1 MSSSNAIMSRLPKH
15 ILDARICSSLIDDLR
30 KQYGRRSARVV
41 KGDTVKVMRGEY
53 AGIEGKVEKV
63 NTERGTLAI
72 EGVQREKIKG
82 GNVKVQIHASDVI
95 IMSFNLQDKYRQT
108 KLQSNLD
115 GRSKADQQYTADK
128 KPKNISKNEKAERK
142 LAEDER

>member
-1 MSSSNAIMSRLPKH
+1 MSSSNVTILNTPKH
-15 ILDARICSSLIDDLR
+15 VLDSRICSSLSDDLR

-63 NTERGTLAI
+63 TTERGTLAI

-82 GNVKVQIHASDVI
+82 GNVKVQIHASDVTI
-95 IMSFNLQDKYRQT
+95 TSFNLQDKYRQT
-108 KLQSNLD
+108 KLQSNAD
-115 GRSKADQQYTADK
+115 SRSKGEQQHTADK
-128 KPKNISKNEKAERK
+128 KAKNKKPERK
-142 LAEDER
+142 LEEGDR

>member
-1 MSSSNAIMSRLPKH
+1 MSSSNVTILNTTKH
-15 ILDARICSSLIDDLR
+15 ILDSRICSSLTDDLR

-63 NTERGTLAI
+63 TTERGTLAI

-82 GNVKVQIHASDVI
+82 GNVKVQIHASDVT

-108 KLQSNLD
+108 KLQSKQD
-115 GRSKADQQYTADK
+115 GRPKGEQQYTADK
-128 KPKNISKNEKAERK
+128 KAKNTSKNEKTERK
-142 LAEDER
+142 LAEGD

>member
-1 MSSSNAIMSRLPKH
+1 MSSSNVTILNTSKH
-15 ILDARICSSLIDDLR
+15 ILDSRICSSLTDDLR

-63 NTERGTLAI
+63 TTERGTLAI

-82 GNVKVQIHASDVI
+82 GNVKVQIHASDVT

-108 KLQSNLD
+108 KLQSNPD
-115 GRSKADQQYTADK
+115 SRPKGEQQYTADK
-128 KPKNISKNEKAERK
+128 KAKNTSKNEKTERK
-142 LAEDER
+142 LAEGD

>member
-1 MSSSNAIMSRLPKH
+1 MSGSNATMSHLPKH
-15 ILDARICSSLIDDLR
+15 ILDARICSSLTDDLH

-72 EGVQREKIKG
+72 EGVQREKIRG
-82 GNVKVQIHASDVI
+82 GNVKVQIHASDVT
-95 IMSFNLQDKYRQT
+95 IMSFNLQDTYRQT
-108 KLQSNLD
+108 KLQSKPD
-115 GRSKADQQYTADK
+115 GRPKGEQQYTADK
-128 KPKNISKNEKAERK
+128 KAKNKKTERK
-142 LAEDER
+142 LEEGDR